1 MAISFC
7 PISVFPLIPF
17 YLLCLAHEIRF
28 NEIKRLD
35 LYFQRNANL
44 FLVCLHL
51 YLVEFVTTKM
61 YLFKIFMILVR
72 FVFISVLFKSI
83 NTHTHTYWKINFNLK
98 NKNCFPTKITYY
110 LKALSPRIQIKE
122 QKSFIVYSR
131 WKNSEKVIILHW
143 SKLQFQFCFCSV
155 KGFLLPYV
163 FWRRDALVFSNFLF
177 IIFCSLKHKNTK
189 TEMQE
194 IQQT

>member
-1 MAISFC
+1 MAFSFC

-61 YLFKIFMILVR
+61 YLLKKLAIKNFFFMILIR
-72 FVFISVLFKSI
+72 FVFISVFFESI
-83 NTHTHTYWKINFNLK
+83 NTHTHTHTHTYWKTNFNLK

-122 QKSFIVYSR
+122 QKSFIVFSR
-131 WKNSEKVIILHW
+131 WKNSGKVIILHW

-155 KGFLLPYV
+155 KGFLLSYV
-163 FWRRDALVFSNFLF
+163 FWRRDALVFF
-177 IIFCSLKHKNTK
+177 
-189 TEMQE
+189 
-194 IQQT
+194 